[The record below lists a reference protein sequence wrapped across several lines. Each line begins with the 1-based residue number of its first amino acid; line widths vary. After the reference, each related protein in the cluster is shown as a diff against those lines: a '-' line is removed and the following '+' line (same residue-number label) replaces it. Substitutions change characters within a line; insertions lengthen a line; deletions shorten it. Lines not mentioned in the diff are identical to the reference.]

1 MTEHQEHVAKPGP
14 WERQTRS
21 LAFGIF
27 ILALGVL
34 AGAGAREAS
43 SRERDA
49 SWQQAPDKRAA
60 IALPADQRD
69 ILLNEMRG
77 MLTGMQTI
85 MDAASKMDVARIR
98 TIAKAQGVGAI
109 AGQDSAFEKLL
120 PQDFR
125 KMEAETRAQ
134 FDALSEAVRGF
145 TARDTTL
152 SYLSRISQGC
162 VGCHGKYKLAPTPKE

>member
-1 MTEHQEHVAKPGP
+1 MNERQEHTAKPGP
-14 WERQTRS
+14 WERHTRS

-27 ILALGVL
+27 ILSLGVL

-49 SWQQAPDKRAA
+49 AWPQGPDKRTV
-60 IALPADQRD
+60 IALPANPRD
-69 ILLNEMRG
+69 KLLNEMRG
-77 MLTGMQTI
+77 LLTSMETI

-98 TIAKAQGVGAI
+98 NVSKAAGTAAI
-109 AGQDSAFEKLL
+109 AGQDSAYLSAL

-125 KMEAETRAQ
+125 KQEAETRTK
-134 FDALSEAVRGF
+134 FDALADAVRGF

-152 SYLSRISQGC
+152 AYLARISDGC
-162 VGCHGKYKLAPTPKE
+162 VNCHGTYKLGPAAKE